1 MCIGEGTCQNRK
13 PTVVPVSAYTVVDT
27 LNELEAKALA
37 YTQVYK
43 FLQVKTKSVTV
54 TLLEGISYTLSVRQ

>member
-1 MCIGEGTCQNRK
+1 M
-13 PTVVPVSAYTVVDT
+13 SAYTVVDT

-54 TLLEGISYTLSVRQ
+54 TLLEGISYTLRVRQ